1 MKRSS
6 IISPIRGSI
15 CIDIRTRRGQPGPSA
30 EAKVIRITSDID
42 RVRERSEGVKA
53 NWKDAANRV
62 EAVEGRKRER
72 DEAERIRGKLGKGE
86 VIRYRIITKI
96 QEFRRSKND
105 FDEMME
111 DFGVRRDER
120 LLLVKSDIEYGGRQ
134 GELVCRSRKTVPIGV
149 GQGK

>member
-1 MKRSS
+1 M
-6 IISPIRGSI
+6 
-15 CIDIRTRRGQPGPSA
+15 
-30 EAKVIRITSDID
+30 
-42 RVRERSEGVKA
+42 
-53 NWKDAANRV
+53 
-62 EAVEGRKRER
+62 ER

-149 GQGK
+149 GQVK